1 MSSVG
6 NWTKKTENNLTV
18 LANDRSTP
26 AIVHLVNVRQAGE
39 RALGERSPRP
49 TNMRTRA
56 SPNPAGALDNLKC
69 DSKSPS

>member
-26 AIVHLVNVRQAGE
+26 AIVHLVNVCQA
-39 RALGERSPRP
+39 GERSPRP